1 VAKAVEERRHYYRRA
16 EMIDLSKINNP
27 YSDDKAIDA
36 CSIFGM
42 MDTTGKPFSGK
53 GVIQAIANMHFRGN
67 GLGGG
72 FAVYGLYPEYA
83 DYYAFHIMY
92 LCPEAKSEVEAFLKQ
107 GFCIVAAE
115 EVPTQ
120 PTPAISNPPLV
131 WRYFLKVEAQN
142 GGCLSEDDYVVEMVM
157 RINTGIRDAFV
168 FSSGKN
174 MAVFKG
180 VGYPEEIAE
189 HFCLEQYKGYI
200 WTAHGRFPTNTPG
213 WWGGAHPFNILDW
226 TVVHNG
232 EISSYGTNRRYLEE
246 FGYHCTLQTDTEVIA
261 YAVDLL
267 VRRHGLPIEIVAKI
281 LAPPFWSDIERLP
294 EGQQKLFRTLRQ
306 VYGSLLMNGPFTI
319 IVAHHGEM
327 IGLTDRIRLRPL
339 TVGVKDQKLY
349 LSSEESA
356 IRLIC
361 SDLDRTWIPMGGE
374 PIIGRLKPEHAP
386 VSAKVGA
393 LGKRSG
399 AK

>member
-1 VAKAVEERRHYYRRA
+1 MR
-16 EMIDLSKINNP
+16 DLSKINNL
-27 YSDDKAIDA
+27 YYDDKVIDA

-42 MDTTGKPFSGK
+42 MDTTGKSFSGK
-53 GVIQAIANMHFRGN
+53 GVIKAIANMHCRGN

-72 FAVYGLYPEYA
+72 FAVYGLYPQYS

-92 LCPEAKSEVEAFLKQ
+92 LSREGKAEVEALLKQ
-107 GFCIVAAE
+107 RLCVVAAE

-120 PTPAISNPPLV
+120 PTPAIVNPPLV
-131 WRYFLKVEAQN
+131 WRYFVEVEPQN
-142 GGCLSEDDYVVEMVM
+142 GSKQSEDDYVMETVM
-157 RINTGIRDAFV
+157 KINTGIKDAFV

-189 HFCLEQYKGYI
+189 YFCLEQYKGYI

-232 EISSYGTNRRYLEE
+232 EISSYGINRRYLEE

-267 VRRHGLPIEIVAKI
+267 VRRHNLPIEIVAKI

-319 IVAHHGEM
+319 IVAHHDEM

-339 TVGVKDQKLY
+339 TVGVKEQVLY

-361 SDLDRTWIPMGGE
+361 PDLDNAWIPMGGE
-374 PIIGRLKPEHAP
+374 PVIGSLKRPL
-386 VSAKVGA
+386 VSTQMAIAG
-393 LGKRSG
+393 RS
-399 AK
+399 K

>member
-1 VAKAVEERRHYYRRA
+1 MRH
-16 EMIDLSKINNP
+16 LSKINNF
-27 YSDDKAIDA
+27 YCDDKVIDA

-42 MDTTGKPFSGK
+42 MDTMGARFSGK
-53 GVIQAIANMHFRGN
+53 GVIKAIANMHFRGN

-72 FAVYGLYPEYA
+72 FAIYGLYPEHA

-92 LCPEAKSEVEAFLKQ
+92 LSQEGKSDVETFLKQ
-107 GFCIVAAE
+107 KFHIVTTE

-120 PTPAISNPPLV
+120 PTPAIVNPPLV
-131 WRYFLKVEAQN
+131 QRYFLDINPQECSGQAA
-142 GGCLSEDDYVVEMVM
+142 DDYVAEKVM
-157 RINTGIRDAFV
+157 EINTNMKDAFV

-189 HFCLEQYKGYI
+189 YFCLDQYEGYL

-232 EISSYGTNRRYLEE
+232 EISSYGINRRYLEE
-246 FGYHCTLQTDTEVIA
+246 FGYCCTMQTDTEVIA

-267 VRRHGLPIEIVAKI
+267 VRKHRLPIKIVAKI
-281 LAPPFWSDIERLP
+281 LAPPFWDDIERHSP
-294 EGQQKLFRTLRQ
+294 AEQKLLVTLRQ
-306 VYGSLLMNGPFTI
+306 VYGSLLLNGPFTVI
-319 IVAHHGEM
+319 IAHHGEM
-327 IGLTDRIRLRPL
+327 IGFTDRIRLRPL
-339 TVGVKDQKLY
+339 TVGVKDSVLY

-361 SDLDRTWIPMGGE
+361 PDLDQAWIPVGGE
-374 PIIGRLKPEHAP
+374 PIIGSLEKPLIPKET
-386 VSAKVGA
+386 V
-393 LGKRSG
+393 LSG
-399 AK
+399 AEGLGV

>member
-1 VAKAVEERRHYYRRA
+1 MR
-16 EMIDLSKINNP
+16 DLDRVSNF
-27 YSDDKAIDA
+27 YSDDKVIDA

-53 GVIQAIANMHFRGN
+53 GVIKAIANMHFRGN

-72 FAVYGLYPEYA
+72 FAVYGLYPEYP

-92 LCPEAKSEVEAFLKQ
+92 LSREAKQEVESFLKRQ
-107 GFCIVAAE
+107 FRVIAAE
-115 EVPTQ
+115 EVPTK
-120 PTPAISNPPLV
+120 TTLAIVNPPLV
-131 WRYFLKVEAQN
+131 WRYFLEIEHQN
-142 GGCLSEDDYVVEMVM
+142 GSGHSGDDYVVEMVM
-157 RINTGIRDAFV
+157 KINLGMKDAFV

-189 HFCLEQYKGYI
+189 YFCLEQYKGYI

-267 VRRHGLPIEIVAKI
+267 VRRHNLPIEIAAKV
-281 LAPPFWSDIERLP
+281 LAPPFWSDIERRP
-294 EGQQKLFRTLRQ
+294 EGEQRLLRTLRQ

-339 TVGVKDQKLY
+339 TVGVKNDVLY

-361 SDLDRTWIPMGGE
+361 PDLDRTWIPMGGE
-374 PIIGRLKPEHAP
+374 PVIGRLKVESTLVGAAAAAP
-386 VSAKVGA
+386 VLERKLVS
-393 LGKRSG
+393 R
-399 AK
+399 

>member
-1 VAKAVEERRHYYRRA
+1 
-16 EMIDLSKINNP
+16 MIDIFRTNNP
-27 YSDDKAIDA
+27 HCDDKVIDA

-42 MDTTGKPFSGK
+42 MDTGGKSFSGND
-53 GVIQAIANMHFRGN
+53 IIRAIANMHVRGN

-72 FAVYGLYPEYA
+72 FAVYGLYPKYA
-83 DYYAFHIMY
+83 DLYAFHVMY
-92 LCPEAKSEVEAFLKQ
+92 LSHEGKAETEDFLKQ
-107 GFCIVAAE
+107 RFQVVRAE

-120 PTPAISNPPLV
+120 PAGAIVNPPLV
-131 WRYFLKVEAQN
+131 WRYFLEVNHQESGSQ
-142 GGCLSEDDYVVEMVM
+142 SDDDYVVDRVM
-157 RINTGIRDAFV
+157 DINTGIKDTFV

-174 MAVFKG
+174 MGVFKG

-189 HFCLEQYKGYI
+189 YFGLEDYEGYL

-232 EISSYGTNRRYLEE
+232 EISSYGINRRYLEQ
-246 FGYHCTLQTDTEVIA
+246 FGYHCTLQTDTEVVA

-267 VRRHGLPIEIVAKI
+267 IRKHGLPIEVVAKI
-281 LAPPFWSDIERLP
+281 LAPPFWSDIERRPL
-294 EGQQKLFRTLRQ
+294 EERELLRALRQ
-306 VYGSLLMNGPFTI
+306 VYGSLLLNGPFTVI
-319 IVAHHGEM
+319 IAHQGEM

-339 TVGVKDQKLY
+339 TAGIKNQRLY

-361 SDLDRTWIPMGGE
+361 PDLDEAWIPMGGE
-374 PIIGRLKPEHAP
+374 PIIGSLEKPLQP
-386 VSAKVGA
+386 RKGMVSEKVI
-393 LGKRSG
+393 KVS
-399 AK
+399 